1 MSSLLLNSDAL
12 LMQIIHRQLS
22 YDNLVGNTTSAAKVK
37 LPGVLEINSSSAMRW
52 GILSS
57 PGTTHAPHFDP
68 SGVHTVIHVHEGG
81 KLFFLSEAKEGKPLL
96 LPVSL
101 GAARKSNSLLTVPL
115 SSHMPPGQIH
125 SVLTVQPLT
134 EGLIPSNPYPPRPT
148 VMSGYHFYNTSTL
161 EMTLEASI
169 LHALWHDIWTNTQ
182 LDILDAWKARMLA
195 SITIICDNCLAATKP
210 PSGHRT
216 QTKGSSLSYE
226 DIRLL
231 PLDLPN
237 LFALLYMCRY
247 WKVLRSLPLQGAT
260 EEDNE
265 DEDTLADDFCH
276 LVTMWMSKL
285 QGSFRPPRRLSLLTS
300 MNGWK
305 EELPISLPCFS
316 RSLGCRL
323 NGWPSK
329 ESGM

>member
-1 MSSLLLNSDAL
+1 
-12 LMQIIHRQLS
+12 
-22 YDNLVGNTTSAAKVK
+22 
-37 LPGVLEINSSSAMRW
+37 
-52 GILSS
+52 
-57 PGTTHAPHFDP
+57 
-68 SGVHTVIHVHEGG
+68 
-81 KLFFLSEAKEGKPLL
+81 
-96 LPVSL
+96 
-101 GAARKSNSLLTVPL
+101 
-115 SSHMPPGQIH
+115 MPPGQVH

-195 SITIICDNCLAATKP
+195 SITIICDNHLAATKP

-216 QTKGSSLSYE
+216 QTKGSPLSY
-226 DIRLL
+226 DNIRSL

-265 DEDTLADDFCH
+265 DEDALADDFRH
-276 LVTMWMSKL
+276 LVTHEDIKVAREFQTTQEAQLADVHEWMARGAAHLLAVFFEVPGVQAKWVAFKRKWDARVKAEGRL
-285 QGSFRPPRRLSLLTS
+285 RAERNTEHRAAEAEPTLPPESEDELDTEDA
-300 MNGWK
+300 GGEPD
-305 EELPISLPCFS
+305 EED
-316 RSLGCRL
+316 
-323 NGWPSK
+323 
-329 ESGM
+329 